1 MHIMTRKIRF
11 LAGAGAATLAMS
23 VLMIPSAAAAE
34 GQVLEAGAPE
44 KVAGSFI
51 VKLKEGKASAHS
63 LASRFGAK
71 VERNYSNF
79 GGFNVKLSEKQARVL
94 AADPSVEYVEQ
105 DQVFHVQATQT
116 NPPSWGLDRID
127 QRNLPLNQSYSYT
140 STGSGVSAYVVDT
153 GVRIS
158 HSTFGGR
165 AVNGYDAV
173 DNDNV
178 AQDGHGHGTHVAGT
192 IAGSQYGVAKAARVV
207 AVRVLNNQGSG
218 TTAQV
223 VAGID
228 WVGNNAVKPAVA
240 NLSLGGGVSTAIDT
254 ATRNAIAKGVTFAV
268 AAGNSNANA
277 STFSPARVAEAI
289 TVGATER
296 TDARASYSNFGS
308 VLDIFAPGSSITSSW
323 STSDTATSTI
333 SGTSMATPHVAGAA
347 ARYLSTNRAATPAQV
362 ASYLVAQ
369 STPSKVTNPGSGSPN
384 RLLYLAPTA

>member
-1 MHIMTRKIRF
+1 MTRKIRF

-23 VLMIPSAAAAE
+23 VLMIPSASAAE
-34 GQVLEAGAPE
+34 GQILEAGAAE

-79 GGFNVKLSEKQARVL
+79 GGFNVKLSEKQARIL

-127 QRNLPLNQSYSYT
+127 QRDLPLNSSYSYT

-192 IAGSQYGVAKAARVV
+192 IAGSQYGVAKGARVV

-240 NLSLGGGVSTAIDT
+240 NMSLGGGVSTAIDT

-362 ASYLVAQ
+362 ASYLIGQ